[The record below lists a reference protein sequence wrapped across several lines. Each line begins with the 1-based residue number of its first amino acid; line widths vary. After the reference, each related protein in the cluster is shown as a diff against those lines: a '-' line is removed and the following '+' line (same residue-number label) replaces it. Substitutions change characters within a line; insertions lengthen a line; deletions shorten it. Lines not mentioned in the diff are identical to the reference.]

1 MQRHET
7 ARGVSKTHVLR
18 RKNFNRVD
26 LTRVYRNEY
35 FNLCRMLMWNI
46 VIRNESQNVNTIF
59 IFCIRTMIYAIYNI
73 CIYIYDMYI
82 YYYTDRCK
90 LERFHSSKRPF
101 YFFFCCRRMCP
112 WEKTGTNCDFEED
125 ELLSYRRMYCTR
137 SETHAKNIISI

>member
-1 MQRHET
+1 MTERRSRVKYKVERHET
-7 ARGVSKTHVLR
+7 ARGVSNTHVLR

-46 VIRNESQNVNTIF
+46 SLYVTSLKT
-59 IFCIRTMIYAIYNI
+59 
-73 CIYIYDMYI
+73 
-82 YYYTDRCK
+82 
-90 LERFHSSKRPF
+90 
-101 YFFFCCRRMCP
+101 RMCP

-137 SETHAKNIISI
+137 SETHAKNIISISIYFKNEKGVTLFLP

>member
-1 MQRHET
+1 MRHTKCKSVSIFISWLFILFFFFNSNISLLFSLSHSFTLQRHET

-59 IFCIRTMIYAIYNI
+59 IFCIRTMIYAIYTI
-73 CIYIYDMYI
+73 CIYIYTICIYI
-82 YYYTDRCK
+82 TTPIDV
-90 LERFHSSKRPF
+90 S
-101 YFFFCCRRMCP
+101 
-112 WEKTGTNCDFEED
+112 
-125 ELLSYRRMYCTR
+125 
-137 SETHAKNIISI
+137 